1 MMDCSVEKLVALVPR
16 CGMKPSY
23 PVGAGEA
30 FSLTEV
36 PLLRL
41 SSGVIVNI
49 WENEAR
55 SKSRDIISTTHPKTF
70 SRGGAK
76 AGRKRSLNGVT
87 SDRAVHKTFGHS
99 GGGGLGVVSV
109 STQRRCS
116 TAPGLKEEA
125 AVWNSVTRRHPPTR
139 SACSESLSD
148 SHASSECRHPGLG
161 GGMREGDH

>member
-1 MMDCSVEKLVALVPR
+1 MDCSVEKLVALVPR

-41 SSGVIVNI
+41 GSGVIVNI

-99 GGGGLGVVSV
+99 GGGGGWVLCLFPHSDAAA
-109 STQRRCS
+109 QHRDLRR
-116 TAPGLKEEA
+116 
-125 AVWNSVTRRHPPTR
+125 RRLCGI
-139 SACSESLSD
+139 A
-148 SHASSECRHPGLG
+148 
-161 GGMREGDH
+161 